1 MKKKKDEPFDIFS
14 TNFMKRP
21 FNLAYVTL
29 ECFSEIDLFCFFHPK
44 LKMMNDFVKLTQSWH
59 SFET

>member
-1 MKKKKDEPFDIFS
+1 MYSLQWKKKDEPFDIFS

-29 ECFSEIDLFCFFHPK
+29 ECFSEIDLFCFVLFFFFIQ
-44 LKMMNDFVKLTQSWH
+44 N
-59 SFET
+59 